1 MVTDVVASGNVS
13 RQDMRTLL
21 VPLQCIDRLVSI
33 LDPSLRVSATVQRQ
47 MNRRECGADALKKS
61 LGQILVGSSNWI
73 KLIVD
78 AVKVEVLGE
87 TEEANELLSWLG
99 SMNRASDGRSR
110 IISNLGAA
118 GKALVLILMGGS
130 FGVNATA
137 IAEYAQVISRKR
149 GLRIAESDIIATIGT
164 VNNPPRFWTA
174 LAFALASSSITLL
187 WPNNQL
193 ASCASALGWG
203 LQEHWMDLGN
213 SHLADSNSLFFQ
225 LDRLVWASVYE
236 IAVGKQ
242 TAVNALYSMCR
253 SPLFVQ
259 ACTLEGRESN
269 DLVFPMDNLLRF
281 SPDPED
287 RSVPYAAATFDPAPV
302 STFAPIPATQPEPE
316 PQPEA
321 TPELAP
327 EPAPG
332 LAFTQGKGKK
342 RKLTQ
347 GQDKGEKRV
356 QPARG
361 KTISAAAV
369 VATTAVQVTSKAR
382 KKAKPSV
389 EARLPTPSGPSFVPL
404 EGEFDRLR
412 EACKRDSTLKL
423 DLNQPRPRAAETLP
437 MNVYS
442 PFDREPIAYE
452 HRGFENSDKNDRPAL
467 LSMLN
472 HARTLNGLPL
482 FLGEKAH
489 DPDPNLH
496 PGMDD
501 VSVIYRATAAEF
513 DALGAKAQEAIL
525 KFRCVVLNEVPVG
538 PPKTFS
544 LETFAEYKNPHVAC
558 EIQDVGERTTES
570 VNCVRTGR
578 LADLLETP
586 VARDGQPVLNALNN
600 TTYFNPGT
608 Q

>member
-1 MVTDVVASGNVS
+1 MVDRPTISRWELPLSCTPLGSKAPWCTYMNYSKWDTALLQIAMDKMVHYRDGTSVVNIQKLVHDLEEYDKKFLKTGYPAAITLRNVFGVTMDVVASGNVA

-47 MNRRECGADALKKS
+47 MNRRECGADALK
-61 LGQILVGSSNWI
+61 ILVGSSNWI

-78 AVKVEVLGE
+78 AVKVCDEVPQVEVLGE

-118 GKALVLILMGGS
+118 GKALGLILMGGS

-149 GLRIAESDIIATIGT
+149 GLRIAESDIITTIGT

-193 ASCASALGWG
+193 ASCASASAWG

-269 DLVFPMDNLLRF
+269 DLET
-281 SPDPED
+281 SSEWEYQ
-287 RSVPYAAATFDPAPV
+287 S
-302 STFAPIPATQPEPE
+302 I
-316 PQPEA
+316 
-321 TPELAP
+321 
-327 EPAPG
+327 
-332 LAFTQGKGKK
+332 
-342 RKLTQ
+342 
-347 GQDKGEKRV
+347 
-356 QPARG
+356 RG
-361 KTISAAAV
+361 RGI
-369 VATTAVQVTSKAR
+369 
-382 KKAKPSV
+382 
-389 EARLPTPSGPSFVPL
+389 GP
-404 EGEFDRLR
+404 
-412 EACKRDSTLKL
+412 
-423 DLNQPRPRAAETLP
+423 
-437 MNVYS
+437 
-442 PFDREPIAYE
+442 
-452 HRGFENSDKNDRPAL
+452 H
-467 LSMLN
+467 
-472 HARTLNGLPL
+472 
-482 FLGEKAH
+482 
-489 DPDPNLH
+489 
-496 PGMDD
+496 
-501 VSVIYRATAAEF
+501 
-513 DALGAKAQEAIL
+513 
-525 KFRCVVLNEVPVG
+525 
-538 PPKTFS
+538 
-544 LETFAEYKNPHVAC
+544 
-558 EIQDVGERTTES
+558 
-570 VNCVRTGR
+570 
-578 LADLLETP
+578 
-586 VARDGQPVLNALNN
+586 
-600 TTYFNPGT
+600 
-608 Q
+608 